1 MKISSIFTDIG
12 GVLLTNGW
20 DSHSRKKAVRKFR
33 LDPDELNE
41 RHHLTFDTF
50 EEGKISFNEYL
61 KRTVFY
67 EKRNFTMREFKN
79 FMYSQSQPYNDMID
93 LIIRLKAQ
101 YNLRVIA
108 VSNESRELNTY
119 RIKKFK
125 LNSFI
130 DAFVSSCYVHLRKP
144 DHDIFRMAFDMAQ
157 VGPKEI
163 IFIDDRLM
171 FVEVAKTLKI
181 HGLHHIDYKSTVKKF
196 SEYGLKL

>member
-1 MKISSIFTDIG
+1 MKISSIFTDVG

-20 DSHSRKKAVRKFR
+20 DHSSRALAIKKFR
-33 LDPDELNE
+33 IDKDDLEE

-61 KRTVFY
+61 KRTVFHK
-67 EKRNFTMREFKN
+67 KRNFTMREFKN
-79 FMYSQSQPYNDMID
+79 FMYSQSQPHYDMID
-93 LIIRLKAQ
+93 LIVRLKTQ
-101 YNLRVIA
+101 YKLRVIA
-108 VSNESRELNTY
+108 VSNESRELNEH

-144 DHDIFRMAFDMAQ
+144 DHDIFRMALDMAQ
-157 VGPKEI
+157 MGPKEI

-171 FVEVAKTLKI
+171 FVEVAKTLKLN
-181 HGLHHIDYKSTVKKF
+181 GLHHVDYKSTVKKF